1 MNVNVDE
8 GDKKVMDILGEKFT
22 IGSWITLGHPAIAEI
37 LSDAGFDWL
46 VIDLEHSVITIR
58 EAEDLIRV
66 IDLKG
71 VVPLVRLSSNNS
83 EQIKRVMDAGAHGV
97 IVPMVKSRFEAEMA
111 VEAVKYP
118 PSGKRSIGLARAQG
132 YGTRFGKYESWQAKG
147 SLVIVQIEHI
157 DAVNN
162 LEEILSVNGVN
173 GYIVGPYDLTGS
185 LGKPGDF
192 ECPEFLEA
200 MERINTIAKKIGMP
214 GGLHIVEPDIQQLIK
229 CIDDG
234 AQFIAYS
241 LDIRILD
248 VFAREALS
256 KVKELR

>member
-1 MNVNVDE
+1 MLKNKLSNNE
-8 GDKKVMDILGEKFT
+8 LTF
-22 IGSWITLGHPAIAEI
+22 GSWLTLGSLAVTEI
-37 LSDAGFDWL
+37 MAKANFDWL
-46 VIDLEHSVITIR
+46 VVDLEHSTIS
-58 EAEDLIRV
+58 
-66 IDLKG
+66 IDLAG
-71 VVPLVRLSSNNS
+71 DMIRIIDLCEVTPLVRLTSNDAN
-83 EQIKRVMDAGAHGV
+83 QIKRVMDAGAGGIV
-97 IVPMVKSRFEAEMA
+97 VPMVNCAQEARNA
-111 VEAVKYP
+111 VEATRYSPNGTRGV
-118 PSGKRSIGLARAQG
+118 GLARAQG
-132 YGTRFGKYESWQAKG
+132 YGANFHEYLQWQVNEPV
-147 SLVIVQIEHI
+147 VIVQIEHI

-200 MERINTIAKKIGMP
+200 MERINTIAKRIGMP